1 MLVKQE
7 SLQNYFHDYLHSS
20 LRKHNVQATEY
31 TIIYLANL
39 LNNFSRSEN
48 FVDTCEGRSPH
59 KPLALHYS
67 DALNSET
74 KHERDLALRRLGD
87 IALFICGL
95 FSDSLKTKAVDVDY
109 YVAMG
114 GSAYSHLS
122 ESKTIVAS
130 DSSLNEVF
138 YELSSKFIDF
148 ADVLSEMNE
157 NQSQLNKN
165 LLRAYEIWLRTG
177 SKRAQKV
184 LIESGIQPVGHTTSM
199 LRQ

>member
-7 SLQNYFHDYLHSS
+7 SLHNYFHDCLHSS
-20 LRKHNVQATEY
+20 LRKHHVQATDY

-48 FVDTCEGRSPH
+48 FVDTDEGRSPY

-67 DALNSET
+67 DALNSDSEH
-74 KHERDLALRRLGD
+74 KRNLALRRLGD

-122 ESKTIVAS
+122 ESSSVVANNT
-130 DSSLNEVF
+130 SLNEVF
-138 YELSSKFIDF
+138 YELSQKFVDC
-148 ADVLSEMNE
+148 ADVLSELNE
-157 NQSQLNKN
+157 NHEKSNES
-165 LLRAYEIWLRTG
+165 LLRTYEVWLRTG
-177 SKRAQKV
+177 SKRAHKL
-184 LIESGIQPVGHTTSM
+184 LIESGIQPLVHSTS
-199 LRQ
+199 LQKQ

>member
-20 LRKHNVQATEY
+20 LRKHNVQATDY

-48 FVDTCEGRSPH
+48 FVDVCEGRSPH

-67 DALNSET
+67 DALNSDT

-87 IALFICGL
+87 ITLFICGI
-95 FSDSLKTKAVDVDY
+95 FADSLNTKAVDVDY

-122 ESKTIVAS
+122 ESNTINIY

-138 YELSSKFIDF
+138 YELANKFVDF
-148 ADVLSEMNE
+148 ADVLSDINE
-157 NQSQLNKN
+157 NQNQLNKN
-165 LLRAYEIWLRTG
+165 LLRTYEIWLRTG
-177 SKRAQKV
+177 SKRAHKI
-184 LIESGIQPVGHTTSM
+184 LIESGVQPIGHTTSM

>member
-7 SLQNYFHDYLHSS
+7 SLQNYFHNYLHSS
-20 LRKHNVQATEY
+20 LRKHKLQVTDY

-48 FVDTCEGRSPH
+48 FIDSFEGRSPH

-67 DALNSET
+67 DAINSDT
-74 KHERDLALRRLGD
+74 KHKRDLALRRLGD

-95 FSDSLKTKAVDVDY
+95 FSDSLKTKAVDIDY

-122 ESKTIVAS
+122 ESSAFNTN

-138 YELSSKFIDF
+138 YELSNKFIDF
-148 ADVLSEMNE
+148 VDVLSELNE
-157 NQSQLNKN
+157 NQNQLNKN
-165 LLRAYEIWLRTG
+165 LLRAYEVWLRTG
-177 SKRAQKV
+177 SKRAKRI
-184 LIESGIQPVGHTTSM
+184 LIEQGIDPISAPTHT
-199 LRQ
+199 LCQ